1 MVVLKRIGKELN
13 LMVLIPHPLNISV
26 LILLVEDAVR
36 HERVRVQL
44 RRIERRAHT
53 LATLHLQIPQ
63 VLVVLEHHLQLR
75 SLPARL
81 LLELAVDDG
90 PGEGVKVPANIRSL
104 RNRNVIIYSN
114 FL

>member
-1 MVVLKRIGKELN
+1 MIILKRIGKELN

-53 LATLHLQIPQ
+53 LATLYLKIPQ
-63 VLVVLEHHLQLR
+63 VNLNYNQFFKKVATYINNICTSLINHFAKFNLVSKCFYLVKDKNLQTL
-75 SLPARL
+75 
-81 LLELAVDDG
+81 
-90 PGEGVKVPANIRSL
+90 
-104 RNRNVIIYSN
+104 
-114 FL
+114 